1 MDEADQLLDMGFK
14 PDIDRILALLP
25 SPNTRQT
32 LLFSATVP
40 HAVRDIANKSLRSG
54 WGLID
59 TVGEEVEQTHSHQIT
74 TLAQVLNQEIASCI
88 NASTGSNNY
97 KIIVF
102 FTTARMTQFYSQIFN
117 LMDPTVL
124 HGSKVFEMHSRKSQ
138 SSRTSTSNQFRDC
151 RNAIMFS
158 SDVSARGLDY
168 PDVTYVLQVGLT
180 DRQQYIHRLGRT
192 ARAGKSG
199 HGALMLAPYE
209 EKYMKRSLNDMP
221 LINAHIVPTSNIVA
235 AVSRCLGAVD
245 SNTELKQSAQQAY
258 GAWLGYYN
266 SNLRNCGW
274 DKATL
279 VVFANA
285 MASFFGLRQ
294 QV

>member
-59 TVGEEVEQTHSHQIT
+59 TVGEEVEQTHAHVQQTLICCDDSEQIT

-88 NASTGSNNY
+88 NATTGSNNY

-117 LMDPTVL
+117 LIDPSVL

-168 PDVTYVLQVGLT
+168 PDVTYVLQVGMT

-209 EKYMKRSLNDMP
+209 EKYVC
-221 LINAHIVPTSNIVA
+221 ICVTFV
-235 AVSRCLGAVD
+235 CLFVC
-245 SNTELKQSAQQAY
+245 L
-258 GAWLGYYN
+258 
-266 SNLRNCGW
+266 
-274 DKATL
+274 
-279 VVFANA
+279 
-285 MASFFGLRQ
+285 FFIG
-294 QV
+294 